1 MPGVQI
7 PEGELEFKAIRA
19 SGPGGQHVNKAST
32 AIQLRFDSQNSS
44 LPELIKEKILT
55 LSDRRINSAGVI
67 VITSKR
73 FRNQEANRLDAIKRL
88 ERIIEK
94 ASTPQKKRRP
104 TRPTR
109 ASKERRL
116 KKKSLR
122 SSVKRTR
129 SNIDPNSLNE

>member
-1 MPGVQI
+1 MTTHSI
-7 PEGELEFKAIRA
+7 PEDELEFKAIRS

-44 LPELIKEKILT
+44 LPDLVKERLLK

-67 VITSKR
+67 IITAKR
-73 FRNQEANRLDAIKRL
+73 FRNQEANRQEAVQRL

-94 ASTPQKKRRP
+94 ASFTQKKRRP

-109 ASKERRL
+109 ASVKKRL
-116 KKKSLR
+116 DSKTKR
-122 SSVKRTR
+122 SVKKQLRGR
-129 SNIDPNSLNE
+129 VNPDE